1 MIIIR
6 ILGFEFL
13 SKEDMKKR
21 DEEILYHYFCYG
33 TQHRDTVGELLEE
46 LIPGEK
52 REHLI
57 LYYMQIKDRLET
69 NEAQT
74 FEEAVK
80 QIRRKYI
87 IISTNETIN
96 QYYKAVMEADSKM
109 KEDLVLPS
117 ADEIRKM
124 VELNGKN
131 YIVRS
136 GKTK

>member
-1 MIIIR
+1 
-6 ILGFEFL
+6 
-13 SKEDMKKR
+13 MKKR
-21 DEEILYHYFCYG
+21 DEEVLYHYFCYG

-57 LYYMQIKDRLET
+57 MYYMQIRDRIEKYGAK
-69 NEAQT
+69 N

-80 QIRRKYI
+80 QIKPKYI

-96 QYYKAVMEADSKM
+96 QYYKAVMEADSEIR
-109 KEDLVLPS
+109 EDLVLPS

-124 VELNGKN
+124 VELNGKD

>member
-21 DEEILYHYFCYG
+21 DKEVLYHYFCYG

-57 LYYMQIKDRLET
+57 MYYMQIKDRLET

>member
-1 MIIIR
+1 
-6 ILGFEFL
+6 
-13 SKEDMKKR
+13 MKKR
-21 DEEILYHYFCYG
+21 DEEALHHYFRYG
-33 TQHRDTVGELLEE
+33 AKHRYTVGVLLEE

-57 LYYMQIKDRLET
+57 MYYMQIKDRIEKYG
-69 NEAQT
+69 AQN

-80 QIRRKYI
+80 QIKPKYI

-96 QYYKAVMEADSKM
+96 QYYKAVMEADSKI

>member
-1 MIIIR
+1 MIIIK
-6 ILGFEFL
+6 ILGL
-13 SKEDMKKR
+13 YISDKEDRKQR
-21 DEEILYHYFCYG
+21 DDEVLHRYFCYG
-33 TQHRDTVGELLEE
+33 AKHRDRIGELLEE

-69 NEAQT
+69 KGEHT

-87 IISTNETIN
+87 IISANDTVNR
-96 QYYKAVMEADSKM
+96 YYKAVMEADAAIH
-109 KEDLVLPS
+109 EDLCFPC

-124 VELNGKN
+124 VEQDGKN
-131 YIVRS
+131 YTV
-136 GKTK
+136 

>member
-21 DEEILYHYFCYG
+21 DEEVLYHYFCYG

-46 LIPGEK
+46 LILSEK
-52 REHLI
+52 REHLV

>member
-6 ILGFEFL
+6 ILG
-13 SKEDMKKR
+13 EDIKKR
-21 DEEILYHYFCYG
+21 DEEVLYHYFCYG
-33 TQHRDTVGELLEE
+33 MQHRDTVGELLEE

>member
-1 MIIIR
+1 VIIIR

-21 DEEILYHYFCYG
+21 DEEVLYHYFCYG

-46 LIPGEK
+46 LILSEK
-52 REHLI
+52 REHLV